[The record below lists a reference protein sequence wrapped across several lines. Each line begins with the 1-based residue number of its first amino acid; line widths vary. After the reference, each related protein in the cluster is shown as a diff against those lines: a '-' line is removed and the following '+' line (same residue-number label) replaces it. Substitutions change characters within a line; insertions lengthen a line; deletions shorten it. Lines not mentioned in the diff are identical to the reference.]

1 MVFSFPSLS
10 VFSAKDNKN
19 QQIAFYSFSLSN
31 YWNIFT
37 NYRNVNVSLKPL
49 SLSFEEIKEMMCMKR
64 MVFSFSFLLFVSGI
78 NAQITLEECQRKT
91 QENYPLVHQ
100 YGLVEKTKEYN
111 IENAAKG
118 YLPQFVLSAKASYQ
132 SEVTEIPVKLSGVDL
147 KGLPKDQYQ
156 VMLEL
161 QQKIWDGG
169 GIRMQKKQ
177 TTAEAEIEKEKLNVD
192 MYALNSRVNDL
203 YFGILLLDEQLKQN
217 ALLQDELER
226 NYRQITAY
234 VENGIANQADLD
246 AVKVEQL
253 NTKQKRVELVSSR
266 MAYLKMLS
274 LLVGEKLS
282 QETVLEKPVPQDDI
296 SAVSEI
302 RRPELSLFNAQ
313 GVGLQVQEKA
323 LNVRHLPQFGLFVQG
338 AYGNPGLNMLKNEF
352 SPYYIAGVRLSWNFG
367 SLYTLKNDR
376 KVIENKRRQLDNNRD
391 VFLFNTRLEMTQQD
405 QAIQSLE
412 KQMQDDDE
420 IIRLRTNIRKSA
432 EAKVANGTLTVTEM
446 LRELTNESLARQSK
460 ALHEIQR
467 LMGIYQLKYT
477 TND

>member
-1 MVFSFPSLS
+1 
-10 VFSAKDNKN
+10 
-19 QQIAFYSFSLSN
+19 
-31 YWNIFT
+31 
-37 NYRNVNVSLKPL
+37 
-49 SLSFEEIKEMMCMKR
+49 MKR
-64 MVFSFSFLLFVSGI
+64 MIFSFSFLLYVAGAY
-78 NAQITLEECQRKT
+78 AQITLEECQRKT
-91 QENYPLVHQ
+91 QDNYPLVHQ

-111 IENAAKG
+111 LENAAKG
-118 YLPQFVLSAKASYQ
+118 YLPQFALSAKASYQ
-132 SEVTEIPVKLSGVDL
+132 SDVTEIPVKLLGVDL
-147 KGLPKDQYQ
+147 KGLSKDQYQ

-177 TTAEAEIEKEKLNVD
+177 TIAEAEVEKEKLNVD
-192 MYALNSRVNDL
+192 MYALNDRVNDL
-203 YFGILLLDEQLKQN
+203 YFGILLLDEQIKQN
-217 ALLQDELER
+217 TLLQDELER

-253 NTKQKRVELVSSR
+253 NTKQKRIDLVSSR
-266 MAYLKMLS
+266 AAYLKMLS
-274 LLVGEKLS
+274 LLVGEALS
-282 QETVLEKPVPQDDI
+282 PETVLEKPVPQSMV

-302 RRPELSLFNAQ
+302 RRPELALFDAQ
-313 GVGLQVQEKA
+313 EAGLQVQEKA

-352 SPYYIAGVRLSWNFG
+352 SPYYMAGVRLSWNFG

-376 KVIENKRRQLDNNRD
+376 RVIEKKRQQLDNNRD

-405 QAIQSLE
+405 QAIHSLE
-412 KQMQDDDE
+412 KQMRDDDE
-420 IIRLRTNIRKSA
+420 IIRKAA

-460 ALHEIQR
+460 AMHEIQR

>member
-1 MVFSFPSLS
+1 M
-10 VFSAKDNKN
+10 
-19 QQIAFYSFSLSN
+19 Y
-31 YWNIFT
+31 
-37 NYRNVNVSLKPL
+37 
-49 SLSFEEIKEMMCMKR
+49 
-64 MVFSFSFLLFVSGI
+64 
-78 NAQITLEECQRKT
+78 AQITLEECQRKT

-111 IENAAKG
+111 LENAAKG
-118 YLPQFVLSAKASYQ
+118 YLPQFALSAKASYQ
-132 SEVTEIPVKLSGVDL
+132 SDVTELPIAIPGVEL
-147 KGLPKDQYQ
+147 KRLPKDQYQ

-177 TTAEAEIEKEKLNVD
+177 TIAEADVEKEKLNVD
-192 MYALNSRVNDL
+192 MYSLNSRVNDL
-203 YFGILLLDEQLKQN
+203 YFGILLLDEQLRQN
-217 ALLQDELER
+217 ALLQDELGR

-253 NTKQKRVELVSSR
+253 NTQQKRVELASLRV
-266 MAYLKMLS
+266 AYLEMLS
-274 LLVGEKLS
+274 ILIGEELS
-282 QETVLEKPVPQDDI
+282 QETQLEKPVPQNDV
-296 SAVSEI
+296 SAVSDI
-302 RRPELSLFNAQ
+302 RRPELSLFDAQ
-313 GVGLQVQEKA
+313 GAGFQIQEKA
-323 LNVRHLPQFGLFVQG
+323 LNVRHLPQFGLYVQG

-376 KVIENKRRQLDNNRD
+376 QVIENKRRQLNNNRD

-405 QAIQSLE
+405 QAIRSLE
-412 KQMQDDDE
+412 KQMKDDDE

-446 LRELTNESLARQSK
+446 LRELTNESLARQTK
-460 ALHEIQR
+460 AMHEIQR
-467 LMGIYQLKYT
+467 LKGIYQLKYT
-477 TND
+477 TNH

>member
-1 MVFSFPSLS
+1 
-10 VFSAKDNKN
+10 
-19 QQIAFYSFSLSN
+19 
-31 YWNIFT
+31 
-37 NYRNVNVSLKPL
+37 
-49 SLSFEEIKEMMCMKR
+49 MCMKR
-64 MVFSFSFLLFVSGI
+64 MVFSLSFILFVSGMYG
-78 NAQITLEECQRKT
+78 QVTLEECQRKT
-91 QENYPLVHQ
+91 QDNYPLVRQ

-111 IENAAKG
+111 LENAARG
-118 YLPQFVLSAKASYQ
+118 YLPQFALSAKASYQ
-132 SEVTEIPVKLSGVDL
+132 SEVTEIPVKLPGVDL

-169 GIRMQKKQ
+169 GIRMKKKQ
-177 TTAEAEIEKEKLNVD
+177 TTAEAEVEKEKLNVD

-217 ALLQDELER
+217 TLLQDELER
-226 NYRQITAY
+226 NYRQISAY

-253 NTKQKRVELVSSR
+253 NTRQKRVELVSSR
-266 MAYLKMLS
+266 SAYLKMLS
-274 LLVGEKLS
+274 LLIGEELS
-282 QETVLEKPVPQDDI
+282 QETVLEKPVPQSSDI
-296 SAVSEI
+296 LAVSEI
-302 RRPELSLFNAQ
+302 RRPELSLFDAQ
-313 GVGLQVQEKA
+313 GAGLQVQEKA
-323 LNVRHLPQFGLFVQG
+323 LNVRHLPQLGLFVQG

-352 SPYYIAGVRLSWNFG
+352 SPYYIAGVWLSWNFG

-376 KVIENKRRQLDNNRD
+376 RVIENKRQQLDTNRD

-405 QAIQSLE
+405 QAIRSLE
-412 KQMQDDDE
+412 KQMQDDNE

-477 TND
+477 TNH

>member
-1 MVFSFPSLS
+1 
-10 VFSAKDNKN
+10 
-19 QQIAFYSFSLSN
+19 
-31 YWNIFT
+31 
-37 NYRNVNVSLKPL
+37 
-49 SLSFEEIKEMMCMKR
+49 MKR
-64 MVFSFSFLLFVSGI
+64 MIFSFSFLLYVAGAY
-78 NAQITLEECQRKT
+78 AQITLEECQRKT
-91 QENYPLVHQ
+91 QDNYPLVHQ

-111 IENAAKG
+111 LENAAKG
-118 YLPQFVLSAKASYQ
+118 YLPQFALSAKASYQ
-132 SEVTEIPVKLSGVDL
+132 SDVTEIPVKLPGVDL
-147 KGLPKDQYQ
+147 KGLSKDQYQ

-177 TTAEAEIEKEKLNVD
+177 TIAEAEVEKEKLNVD
-192 MYALNSRVNDL
+192 MYALNNRVNDL
-203 YFGILLLDEQLKQN
+203 YFGILLLDEQIKQN
-217 ALLQDELER
+217 TLLQDELER

-282 QETVLEKPVPQDDI
+282 QETVLEKPVPQDEI

-338 AYGNPGLNMLKNEF
+338 AYGNPGLNMLKGGFE
-352 SPYYIAGVRLSWNFG
+352 PYYIAGVRLSWNI
-367 SLYTLKNDR
+367 SDLYTRKND
-376 KVIENKRRQLDNNRD
+376 KRLLAASRDDIDVQEAVFRLNNRMETAQHWRT
-391 VFLFNTRLEMTQQD
+391 V
-405 QAIQSLE
+405 E
-412 KQMQDDDE
+412 KIDTLMKNDDE
-420 IIRLRTNIRKSA
+420 LIRLRTNIRKSA

-446 LRELTNESLARQSK
+446 LREVTAEDQAKQTK

-467 LMGIYQLKYT
+467 LQALYDIKYT
-477 TND
+477 MNH

>member
-1 MVFSFPSLS
+1 
-10 VFSAKDNKN
+10 
-19 QQIAFYSFSLSN
+19 
-31 YWNIFT
+31 
-37 NYRNVNVSLKPL
+37 
-49 SLSFEEIKEMMCMKR
+49 MKR
-64 MVFSFSFLLFVSGI
+64 MIFSFSFLLYVAGAY
-78 NAQITLEECQRKT
+78 AQITLEECQRKT
-91 QENYPLVHQ
+91 QDNYPLVHQ

-111 IENAAKG
+111 LENAAKG
-118 YLPQFVLSAKASYQ
+118 YLPQFALSAKVSYQ
-132 SEVTEIPVKLSGVDL
+132 SDVTEIPVKLPGVDL
-147 KGLPKDQYQ
+147 KGLSKDQYQ

-177 TTAEAEIEKEKLNVD
+177 TIAEAEVEKEKLNVD
-192 MYALNSRVNDL
+192 MYALNNRVNDL
-203 YFGILLLDEQLKQN
+203 YFGILLLDEQIKQN
-217 ALLQDELER
+217 TLLQDELER

-253 NTKQKRVELVSSR
+253 NTKQKRVDLVSSR
-266 MAYLKMLS
+266 AAYLKMLS
-274 LLVGEKLS
+274 LLVGEALS
-282 QETVLEKPVPQDDI
+282 PETVLEKPVPQSMV

-302 RRPELSLFNAQ
+302 RRPELALFDAQ
-313 GVGLQVQEKA
+313 GAGLQVQEKA

-352 SPYYIAGVRLSWNFG
+352 SPYYMAGVRLSWNFG

-376 KVIENKRRQLDNNRD
+376 RVIEKKRQQLDNNRD

-405 QAIQSLE
+405 QAIHSLE
-412 KQMQDDDE
+412 KQMRDDDE
-420 IIRLRTNIRKSA
+420 IIRLRTNIRKAA

-460 ALHEIQR
+460 AMHEIQR

-477 TND
+477 IND

>member
-1 MVFSFPSLS
+1 
-10 VFSAKDNKN
+10 
-19 QQIAFYSFSLSN
+19 
-31 YWNIFT
+31 
-37 NYRNVNVSLKPL
+37 
-49 SLSFEEIKEMMCMKR
+49 MKR
-64 MVFSFSFLLFVSGI
+64 MIFSFSFLLYVAGAY
-78 NAQITLEECQRKT
+78 AQITLEECQRKT
-91 QENYPLVHQ
+91 QDNYPLVHQ

-111 IENAAKG
+111 LENAAKG
-118 YLPQFVLSAKASYQ
+118 YLPQFALSAKASYQ
-132 SEVTEIPVKLSGVDL
+132 SDVTEIPAKLPGVDL
-147 KGLPKDQYQ
+147 KGLSKDQYQ

-177 TTAEAEIEKEKLNVD
+177 TIAEAEVEKEKLNVD
-192 MYALNSRVNDL
+192 MYALNNRVNDL
-203 YFGILLLDEQLKQN
+203 YFGILLLDEQIKQN
-217 ALLQDELER
+217 TLLQDELER

-253 NTKQKRVELVSSR
+253 NTKQKRVDLVSSR
-266 MAYLKMLS
+266 AAYLKMLS
-274 LLVGEKLS
+274 LLVGEALS
-282 QETVLEKPVPQDDI
+282 PETVLEKPVPQSMV

-302 RRPELSLFNAQ
+302 RRPELALFDAQ
-313 GVGLQVQEKA
+313 GAGLQVQEKA

-352 SPYYIAGVRLSWNFG
+352 SPYYMAGVRLSWNFG

-376 KVIENKRRQLDNNRD
+376 RVIEKKRQQLDNNRD

-405 QAIQSLE
+405 QAIHSLE
-412 KQMQDDDE
+412 KQMRDDDE
-420 IIRLRTNIRKSA
+420 IIRLRTNIRKAA

-460 ALHEIQR
+460 AMHEIQR

-477 TND
+477 IND

>member
-1 MVFSFPSLS
+1 
-10 VFSAKDNKN
+10 
-19 QQIAFYSFSLSN
+19 
-31 YWNIFT
+31 
-37 NYRNVNVSLKPL
+37 
-49 SLSFEEIKEMMCMKR
+49 MKR
-64 MVFSFSFLLFVSGI
+64 MFFSFSFLLFVSGI

-91 QENYPLVHQ
+91 QENYPLVYQ

-111 IENAAKG
+111 LENAAKG
-118 YLPQFVLSAKASYQ
+118 YLPQFALSAKASYQ

-169 GIRMQKKQ
+169 GIRTQKKQ

-282 QETVLEKPVPQDDI
+282 QETVLEKPVPQDEI

>member
-1 MVFSFPSLS
+1 
-10 VFSAKDNKN
+10 
-19 QQIAFYSFSLSN
+19 
-31 YWNIFT
+31 
-37 NYRNVNVSLKPL
+37 
-49 SLSFEEIKEMMCMKR
+49 
-64 MVFSFSFLLFVSGI
+64 
-78 NAQITLEECQRKT
+78 
-91 QENYPLVHQ
+91 
-100 YGLVEKTKEYN
+100 
-111 IENAAKG
+111 
-118 YLPQFVLSAKASYQ
+118 
-132 SEVTEIPVKLSGVDL
+132 
-147 KGLPKDQYQ
+147 
-156 VMLEL
+156 
-161 QQKIWDGG
+161 
-169 GIRMQKKQ
+169 
-177 TTAEAEIEKEKLNVD
+177 

-274 LLVGEKLS
+274 LFRSKCH
-282 QETVLEKPVPQDDI
+282 LEKPVPQDDI
-296 SAVSEI
+296 SAVGEI